1 VKNRLPRNR
10 DENSNTETRTPNS
23 VSTTTTVRRHSNTI
37 LNCRLKS
44 TITSFSVFRSS
55 GVSVCVCVC
64 VGVATFQF
72 SCSRYLFP
80 GVSQPAARH
89 V

>member
-1 VKNRLPRNR
+1 MKNRLPRNR

-55 GVSVCVCVC
+55 DVCVFVC
-64 VGVATFQF
+64 VLGVATFQF
-72 SCSRYLFP
+72 S
-80 GVSQPAARH
+80 
-89 V
+89 